1 MATAGLAWR
10 QTLREA
16 LEMLE
21 IALEFNWRVGRATRL
36 NLPRT
41 LDLDK
46 LTLRQ
51 TCPLVCS
58 SRVCIFSLRLHRLSG
73 RSICVDGSSP
83 PLRLDMNMLMHLPFT
98 IYFPPS
104 TNIPDPFTR
113 RLHFTALCLCLSLS
127 LSLSLSCSLL
137 CATYLLSLSLT
148 SRGLTLSSA
157 RVILPLLRPA
167 DPRYS
172 TGFLPTGSTP
182 CFFDPSAYAL
192 LHASPNGV
200 VKPVHSVSL
209 TPVHGSPHTST
220 RSGLDF
226 LQPTPTA
233 ALLFRATRS
242 CHSALWPRSHL

>member
-113 RLHFTALCLCLSLS
+113 RLHFTALCLCLSLCVS
-127 LSLSLSCSLL
+127 LSLSLALSF
-137 CATYLLSLSLT
+137 AQPTYSPFP
-148 SRGLTLSSA
+148 SRAVVSRCLPPVSSFHYSGLLTLD
-157 RVILPLLRPA
+157 ILRGFYRPDQHPA
-167 DPRYS
+167 S
-172 TGFLPTGSTP
+172 LIHLPTHSSTQ
-182 CFFDPSAYAL
+182 AR
-192 LHASPNGV
+192 
-200 VKPVHSVSL
+200 
-209 TPVHGSPHTST
+209 TE
-220 RSGLDF
+220 
-226 LQPTPTA
+226 
-233 ALLFRATRS
+233 
-242 CHSALWPRSHL
+242 